1 MMCYLIERKNSL
13 FDESYIHIYCVPFIM
28 YNLRN
33 PKFRVLNN
41 LYLYYI
47 SLQLVVSVRNKTEF
61 VWYVKKS

>member
-1 MMCYLIERKNSL
+1 
-13 FDESYIHIYCVPFIM
+13 M

-47 SLQLVVSVRNKTEF
+47 SLKLVVSVRNKTEF